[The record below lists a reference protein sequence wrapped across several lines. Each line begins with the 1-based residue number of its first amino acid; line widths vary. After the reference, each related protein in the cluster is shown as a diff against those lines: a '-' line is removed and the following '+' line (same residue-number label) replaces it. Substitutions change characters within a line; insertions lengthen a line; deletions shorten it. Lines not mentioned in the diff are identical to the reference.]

1 MRPSEIL
8 NMLSPQR
15 NGSRKGRRSMSSK
28 KEMPDSSQIH
38 DRVVHIL
45 ALDVSDPQISYITVF
60 EVSMITKVLTEIAK

>member
-1 MRPSEIL
+1 
-8 NMLSPQR
+8 
-15 NGSRKGRRSMSSK
+15 MSSK

-60 EVSMITKVLTEIAK
+60 EISMITKVLTEIAK